1 MNGWMTLAQGCMEL
15 DESRFAIFELDEKQ
29 SEKELLQ
36 QGFDGGNELRNVFK

>member
-1 MNGWMTLAQGCMEL
+1 MDDKNPSAQECLEVNK
-15 DESRFAIFELDEKQ
+15 SWPAIVELDEKQ